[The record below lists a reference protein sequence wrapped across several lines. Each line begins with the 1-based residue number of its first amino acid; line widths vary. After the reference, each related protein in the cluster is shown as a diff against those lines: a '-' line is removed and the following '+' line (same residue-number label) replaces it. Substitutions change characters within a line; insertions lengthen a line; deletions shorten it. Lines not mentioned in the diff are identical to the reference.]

1 MRRLRGAYLDCGQ
14 AACAGIRLS
23 LLLAPM
29 SAVHANCPS
38 CGGQVNFRVS
48 SSFVTIC
55 EFCSSAVARSDRGLE
70 DRGKVVDLIDSQSP
84 LDLWLA
90 GRYDESRFEIVGR
103 TQIKHSMGGVWDE
116 WYCAFDSGH
125 WGWLAEAQGK
135 FYMSFSTPLS
145 SAPPPFESLSP
156 GQTLTGLTQAPL
168 VVAEL
173 GEATMLGAKGEIP
186 YLLEPGSTYRFADL
200 SGAGGV
206 FATLD
211 YSDAD
216 LELYLGKEVTLAELG
231 IADSAPARDELGKQV
246 SAHAL
251 ECPNCRGSLELA
263 APGQCERVACPYC
276 GALSDVNQGKLNVL
290 QILDKERF
298 PDPPLALGSKGVFEG
313 HEMVVCGYMVRS
325 TTWDGEF
332 FYWDEYLL
340 YHPQV
345 GFRWLTDSD
354 GHWSYVEPLQ
364 AAEVKRGYSSATH
377 AGRSYRC
384 FDAVASQVEFVLG
397 QFYWNVEI
405 GERVHMAEYTS
416 PPYSLS
422 EEQTETELNWSR
434 STYMPKKEV
443 EKTFGIELREPA
455 SGTVGLNQPYP
466 QAGIYKAF
474 GTLLA
479 LAVLAFMVGGMRNRD
494 RLVHTEDFSFA
505 ATSANGS
512 QVQFSQPFELA
523 GNRNI
528 EVEAHSPVNNSWVY
542 VQFDLVNE
550 KTGAATFFDLPIEY
564 YRGPDWSEGSTTSKK
579 VLAKVG
585 AGSHILR
592 VAAEGKDFRSPMHVR
607 VHIREGVMRLRHLL
621 VLCLFLLMLP
631 FLTFFHHR
639 SFEQRRWSDA
649 SENGPFWA
657 QETES

>member
-1 MRRLRGAYLDCGQ
+1 M
-14 AACAGIRLS
+14 RLS

-84 LDLWLA
+84 LDLWIA
-90 GRYDESRFEIVGR
+90 GHYGESRFEIVGR

-125 WGWLAEAQGK
+125 WGWLAEAQGR
-135 FYMSFSTPLS
+135 FYMSFSTPFA
-145 SAPPPFESLSP
+145 SAPPPFASLAPGQSLS
-156 GQTLTGLTQAPL
+156 GLTQEPL

-173 GEATMLGAKGEIP
+173 GQAEILGAKGEIP
-186 YLLEPGSTYRFADL
+186 YLLEPGGRYHYADL
-200 SGAGGV
+200 SGTGGV

-211 YSDAD
+211 YSDAAP
-216 LELYLGKEVTLAELG
+216 ELYLGKEVTLAEMG
-231 IADSAPARDELGKQV
+231 ISVSAPAREEPGKQI

-251 ECPNCRGSLELA
+251 ECPNCRGSLELV
-263 APGQCERVACPYC
+263 APGRCERVACPYC

-290 QILDKERF
+290 QLLDKERF
-298 PDPPLALGSKGVFEG
+298 PDPPLPLGSKGVLEG
-313 HEMVVCGYMVRS
+313 HEMVICGYMVRS
-325 TTWDGEF
+325 TTWEGEF

-354 GHWSYVEPLQ
+354 GHWSYVEPLP
-364 AAEVKRGYSSATH
+364 AADVKRGHSAATH
-377 AGRSYRC
+377 EGRSYRC

-397 QFYWNVEI
+397 QFYWNVAI
-405 GERVHMAEYTS
+405 GERVHMADYTS

-434 STYMPKKEV
+434 STYMPKKDV
-443 EKTFGIELREPA
+443 EDTFGIKLREPT

-474 GTLLA
+474 MALLVLGVVAFA
-479 LAVLAFMVGGMRNRD
+479 LGSVRNRGKAVLEETFTFEETTVS
-494 RLVHTEDFSFA
+494 E
-505 ATSANGS
+505 S
-512 QVQFSQPFELA
+512 QVQFSQPLKLA
-523 GNRNI
+523 GRRNI
-528 EVEAHSPVNNSWVY
+528 EIEAFASVSNSWVY
-542 VQFDLVNE
+542 LQFDLINE
-550 KTGAATFFDLPIEY
+550 KSGAVTFFDLPIEFY
-564 YRGPDWSEGSTTSKK
+564 SGPDWTEGSSTSKK
-579 VLAKVG
+579 VLKSVG
-585 AGSHILR
+585 EGTYTLR
-592 VAAEGKDFRSPMHVR
+592 VGSERKDYHLPMRVR
-607 VHIREGVMRLRHLL
+607 VTVREGVMRLRYLL
-621 VLCLFLLMLP
+621 VLLGFLFMLP
-631 FLTFFHHR
+631 LFTFLHHR

-649 SENGPFWA
+649 SEDGPFWA